1 MRFML
6 ALSVLSLAC
15 VVEAQTG
22 SKSAK
27 ADDSDLKSTEQQWV
41 AAYYGGDG
49 KTLYH
54 MEADDFTVIANGQK
68 PQTKAEQIAEV
79 EGRGPV
85 GVPQPSVE
93 EEVRHYGDVALH
105 HWLEWRLECAFHS
118 RLGKDERL
126 LESRTSTLLTGVIAS
141 HTRAIPRSGS
151 TAAEPLREQMSP

>member
-93 EEVRHYGDVALH
+93 EEVRHYGDVALITGLSGGSNVRFTAVWVKMNGSWKVVH
-105 HWLEWRLECAFHS
+105 LHYS
-118 RLGKDERL
+118 RE
-126 LESRTSTLLTGVIAS
+126 
-141 HTRAIPRSGS
+141 
-151 TAAEPLREQMSP
+151 

>member
-6 ALSVLSLAC
+6 ALSVLFLAC

-22 SKSAK
+22 SKSAQ

-41 AAYYGGDG
+41 AAYYSGDG
-49 KTLYH
+49 KTLYRI
-54 MEADDFTVIANGQK
+54 EADDFTVIASGQK

-93 EEVRHYGDVALH
+93 EEVRHYGDVALITGLSGGSNVRFTAVWVKMNGSWKVVH
-105 HWLEWRLECAFHS
+105 LHYS
-118 RLGKDERL
+118 RE
-126 LESRTSTLLTGVIAS
+126 
-141 HTRAIPRSGS
+141 
-151 TAAEPLREQMSP
+151 

>member
-6 ALSVLSLAC
+6 ALSVLFLAC

-22 SKSAK
+22 SKSAQ

-49 KTLYH
+49 KTLYRI
-54 MEADDFTVIANGQK
+54 EADDFTVIASGQK

-93 EEVRHYGDVALH
+93 EEVRHYGDVALITGLSGGSNVRFTAVWVKMNGSWKVVH
-105 HWLEWRLECAFHS
+105 LHYS
-118 RLGKDERL
+118 RE
-126 LESRTSTLLTGVIAS
+126 
-141 HTRAIPRSGS
+141 
-151 TAAEPLREQMSP
+151 